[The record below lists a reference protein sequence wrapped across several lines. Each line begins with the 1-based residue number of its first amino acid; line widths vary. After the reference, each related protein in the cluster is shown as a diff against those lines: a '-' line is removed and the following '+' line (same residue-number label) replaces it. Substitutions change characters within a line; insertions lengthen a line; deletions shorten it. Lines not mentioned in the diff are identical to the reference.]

1 MYLLIIARLSS
12 HHSIPRGSISV
23 LSRAKKW
30 VPIWTDLRR
39 SFWVSLTVGSSLYQ
53 WSCGLEQI
61 YELAAFFISVF
72 FQYFGKRK
80 SMPETF
86 LCSTKEVSAHNLG
99 CPVVSRVTFFWGF
112 FVDRLQSVRHFG
124 WRHRHMRNSNHA
136 PRGFRISLSIV
147 KPISKDYVV
156 VFIIVYG
163 Y

>member
-30 VPIWTDLRR
+30 VPMWTDLRR

-99 CPVVSRVTFFWGF
+99 CPVVSRVTFFEVF
-112 FVDRLQSVRHFG
+112 SSTVC
-124 WRHRHMRNSNHA
+124 
-136 PRGFRISLSIV
+136 SLCAILDDVIV
-147 KPISKDYVV
+147 ICATAIMHLV
-156 VFIIVYG
+156 VFALVWVS
-163 Y
+163 